1 MASPPPAPS
10 RLHITVVGM
19 SSGRICG
26 VHDHAVLLAEALR
39 VEQTTC
45 SLHWLWRSAQSA
57 RASRAEVDTW
67 TRALATEL
75 DRERPDAVL
84 LHYSVFAYSYRGL
97 PLLAGP
103 TLSVLRR
110 SGIPVVTVLHE
121 FVYPWSHGGWRG
133 KVWAVTQ
140 RARLAGV
147 VRLSAAV
154 LLTTDARAEW
164 LATRLWLP
172 RRRAAIA
179 PVFSNLPPPAATT
192 PAHPPRAQIGLFGYS
207 YEGAAAPL
215 VIDALQLLQE
225 RGHDVQLTLLGAPG
239 NPSAAA
245 ELWLAA
251 ARARAVE
258 SALCFSG
265 ALPAQELSDALAAC
279 DVLLFVDASGPSSRK
294 GTLSASLAS
303 GRPVVAIDGPRRWG
317 ELVQAEAARVVAPTP
332 RDLADAVGAL
342 LADVD
347 RREALGARGREFAEQ
362 RMGVERAARAVA
374 SLLAGS
380 VAEHRS
386 AHRSPS
392 PRWSKSPSPPS
403 PPTFAPPPSLSSAPL
418 SSSPPPSSPRSEHH
432 VERAAR

>member
-1 MASPPPAPS
+1 
-10 RLHITVVGM
+10 M
-19 SSGRICG
+19 STSHICG
-26 VHDHAVLLAEALR
+26 VHDHAVLLAEALGA
-39 VEQTTC
+39 EQVTC
-45 SLHWLWRSAQSA
+45 SLHWLWRSATSA
-57 RASRAEVDTW
+57 RASRAEVGAW
-67 TRALATEL
+67 TRALAAEL

-84 LHYSVFAYSYRGL
+84 MHYSVFAYSYRGL
-97 PLLAGP
+97 PLLVGP
-103 TLSVLRR
+103 MLSALRR
-110 SGIPVVTVLHE
+110 SGIPVVVVLHE

-133 KVWAVTQ
+133 KVWAVAQ

-147 VRLSAAV
+147 VRLSAAA

-172 RRRAAIA
+172 RRRAAVA
-179 PVFSNLPPPAATT
+179 PVFSNLPSPAAT
-192 PAHPPRAQIGLFGYS
+192 PAHRPRDRIGLFGYS

-215 VIDALQLLQE
+215 VIDALQLLKE

-279 DVLLFVDASGPSSRK
+279 EVLLFVDSSGPSSRK

-317 ELVQAEAARVVAPTP
+317 ELVQAEAAGVAAPTS
-332 RDLADAVGAL
+332 RGLADAVGVL

-347 RREALGARGREFAEQ
+347 RREALGARGREFAER

-386 AHRSPS
+386 AHR
-392 PRWSKSPSPPS
+392 
-403 PPTFAPPPSLSSAPL
+403 
-418 SSSPPPSSPRSEHH
+418 
-432 VERAAR
+432 